1 MKLTAEPARASHA
14 MKAISAD
21 EQRGAGRQRA
31 ESAPDRHR
39 PGPPSDEPISSEI
52 ADVTVI
58 DVCREL
64 QKSQK
69 TSPPKR
75 HA

>member
-1 MKLTAEPARASHA
+1 M
-14 MKAISAD
+14 
-21 EQRGAGRQRA
+21 
-31 ESAPDRHR
+31 
-39 PGPPSDEPISSEI
+39 PPSVEPMSSEI

-64 QKSQK
+64 QNSHH
-69 TSPPKR
+69 TSPPNK